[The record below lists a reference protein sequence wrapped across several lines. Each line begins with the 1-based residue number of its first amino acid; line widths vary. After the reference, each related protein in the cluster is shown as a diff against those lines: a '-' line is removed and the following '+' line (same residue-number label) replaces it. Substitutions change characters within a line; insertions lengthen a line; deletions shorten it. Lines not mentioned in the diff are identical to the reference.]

1 MGPSLQATS
10 GDRTISEIHRYRA
23 DVALLSPVGVTARD
37 GASSFAHH
45 EAAVASAMVKCA
57 KTRIILADHSKIG
70 ITSRVIYAQIP
81 EIDLIITDAAGA
93 GLAEWQCLQKEG
105 PQTLVA

>member
-1 MGPSLQATS
+1 MKPM
-10 GDRTISEIHRYRA
+10 
-23 DVALLSPVGVTARD
+23 ARD